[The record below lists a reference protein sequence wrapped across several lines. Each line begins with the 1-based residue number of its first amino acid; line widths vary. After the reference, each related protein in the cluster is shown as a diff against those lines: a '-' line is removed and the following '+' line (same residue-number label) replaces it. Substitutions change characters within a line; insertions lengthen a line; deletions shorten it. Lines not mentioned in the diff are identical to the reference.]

1 MISVRR
7 AIAGSLRINARA
19 ATQRI
24 RRGARVVA
32 RAVEARLGQEF
43 GEFGVDMA
51 LDRRGR
57 LWLIEVNAKP
67 GRQND
72 SLPGT
77 PPSMRRVTRYAIA
90 RARFSER
97 G

>member
-1 MISVRR
+1 MI
-7 AIAGSLRINARA
+7 
-19 ATQRI
+19 
-24 RRGARVVA
+24 A
-32 RAVEARLGQEF
+32 RAVEERMGQEF

-72 SLPGT
+72 SMPGT
-77 PPSMRRVTRYAIA
+77 PPSMRRVARYAVS
-90 RARFSER
+90 RAGFSER